1 MFAPFAVRLRK
12 YIPNGYS
19 FPDYIYY
26 RYNSKA
32 LHIASLF
39 VYMGYQLGAII
50 INSTAG
56 GILLSLLT
64 GRPYPLSVLL
74 MAGVALSYTLISGLR
89 ASVLTDVIQMFLI
102 LSIAFVLVP
111 WVTSVSGEFHMIS
124 DHLGGVTGK
133 YTDMFNP
140 TYSRRPAIVKLPKY
154 VIKNMIETA

>member
-1 MFAPFAVRLRK
+1 
-12 YIPNGYS
+12 
-19 FPDYIYY
+19 
-26 RYNSKA
+26 
-32 LHIASLF
+32 
-39 VYMGYQLGAII
+39 MGYQLGAII